1 MQAGAL
7 ETMPGP
13 DARLALAVLLLA
25 VPASLAAP
33 PPPAKSKDATELAG
47 YPAGADV
54 RVLTHDGKAVGP
66 LAKLRVPGKYTVFD
80 LYADWC
86 APCKLV
92 DAELK
97 KIVAK
102 RKNVAV
108 RKLNVVDFDSPL
120 AAEMGPTFDSL
131 PWLVVFSPTGRR
143 QDVIGMDLAELADAL
158 KQP

>member
-1 MQAGAL
+1 MSRSR
-7 ETMPGP
+7 
-13 DARLALAVLLLA
+13 ARLVLAVLLLA
-25 VPASLAAP
+25 GPASLAAA
-33 PPPAKSKDATELAG
+33 PPAARAKDAKELEG

-66 LAKLRVPGKYTVFD
+66 LDKLRVPRKYTVFD

-92 DAELK
+92 DARLK
-97 KIVAK
+97 QVLAK
-102 RKNVAV
+102 RKDVAV

-120 AAEMGPTFDSL
+120 ALEMGPKFDSL
-131 PWLVVFSPTGRR
+131 PWLVVFSPSGRR
-143 QDVIGMDLAELADAL
+143 QDVVGMDFAELDDAL

>member
-1 MQAGAL
+1 M
-7 ETMPGP
+7 TRPP
-13 DARLALAVLLLA
+13 ARLAVAVLLLGA
-25 VPASLAAP
+25 AAALAAAP
-33 PPPAKSKDATELAG
+33 PAAKSKDAKELAG

-66 LAKLRVPGKYTVFD
+66 LDKLRVRGKYTVFD

-92 DAELK
+92 DARLK
-97 KIVAK
+97 EILAK
-102 RKNVAV
+102 RKDVAV

-120 AAEMGPTFDSL
+120 AAEMGPQFDSL
-131 PWLVVFSPTGRR
+131 PWLVVFSPSGRR
-143 QDVIGMDLAELADAL
+143 QDVVGMDYAELDDAL